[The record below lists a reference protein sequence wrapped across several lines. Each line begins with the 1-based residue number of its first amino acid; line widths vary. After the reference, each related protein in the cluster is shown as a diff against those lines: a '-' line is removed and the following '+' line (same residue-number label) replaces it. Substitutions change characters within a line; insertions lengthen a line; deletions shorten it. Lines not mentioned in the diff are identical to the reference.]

1 MFQPSACWKVLAN
14 VNNVT
19 EVSKDDLS
27 DRSKHTQSPK
37 KVVIRGRSTR
47 SQDNPKRNAARPDKD
62 DASPFLTAY
71 LVIFLIWLD
80 WSFYAHCI
88 AAQQKPGSTRRVV
101 FVPVSIPHKSQQ
113 PSKPKGMLFLP
124 KMMKLP
130 GPNVRH
136 YGSHCFVRAVWSI
149 SVLLDT
155 WFGM

>member
-1 MFQPSACWKVLAN
+1 VLAN

-19 EVSKDDLS
+19 EVSKDDLYE
-27 DRSKHTQSPK
+27 RSKHTQAPK
-37 KVVIRGRSTR
+37 KVVKVVKGGRSQR

-88 AAQQKPGSTRRVV
+88 AAQHKQGSTRTVV

-124 KMMKLP
+124 KMMKLS

-136 YGSHCFVRAVWSI
+136 VCGRCFV
-149 SVLLDT
+149 
-155 WFGM
+155 